1 VRHYAKEARLWM
13 LAERAAET
21 VIAGRIERLV
31 GKSAPMGESRPVF
44 HVEKAMARTRFSAA
58 GDPNGTRTRVFAVK
72 GKLRAVATAA

>member
-31 GKSAPMGESRPVF
+31 GKSAADG
-44 HVEKAMARTRFSAA
+44 
-58 GDPNGTRTRVFAVK
+58 
-72 GKLRAVATAA
+72 GK